1 MLELAMAA
9 ADRDQSPACFKES
22 TKCLGDLR
30 DAKVRT
36 AEGRLSARGGNAA
49 R

>member
-9 ADRDQSPACFKES
+9 ADSDQSPACFMES
-22 TKCLGDLR
+22 TKYLGDLR

-36 AEGRLSARGGNAA
+36 SARRLSARGGNAA

>member
-9 ADRDQSPACFKES
+9 ADSDQSPACFMKS
-22 TKCLGDLR
+22 TERLGDLHV
-30 DAKVRT
+30 AKVRA